1 MISRFRVFIVL
12 VKNSERLS
20 MTIRRSMVS
29 GFMVSR
35 FMICR
40 SRFMVGG
47 FRSLVFRFMIGR
59 GGFMISRSGFMIGG
73 SGFMI
78 SGFRSLVFGFVISR
92 SRCRFLISRLRF
104 RFVGRF
110 RLFGFRLRLF
120 VAMIEDGEW
129 LRMTIRGSMVSR
141 FMIGGFMISRS
152 WSISRFGFR
161 SIRGFRFSG
170 FYISRLRFLIGW
182 LRLMIGR
189 FRGIRR
195 FRSISG
201 FRSIG
206 G

>member
-20 MTIRRSMVS
+20 MTIRRSMVG
-29 GFMVSR
+29 GFMVS
-35 FMICR
+35 
-40 SRFMVGG
+40 
-47 FRSLVFRFMIGR
+47 
-59 GGFMISRSGFMIGG
+59 G

-92 SRCRFLISRLRF
+92 SRCRFLISRLRC

-110 RLFGFRLRLF
+110 RLFVFRLRLFVFGLGFMIGGCGSGIRRFRVF

-141 FMIGGFMISRS
+141 FMIGGFMISRGGFMIGRFRSLILGFSIHRS

-170 FYISRLRFLIGW
+170 FYISRLRFFIGW

-189 FRGIRR
+189 FLCWLG
-195 FRSISG
+195 SC
-201 FRSIG
+201 
-206 G
+206 

>member
-1 MISRFRVFIVL
+1 
-12 VKNSERLS
+12 
-20 MTIRRSMVS
+20 
-29 GFMVSR
+29 MVSR

-47 FRSLVFRFMIGR
+47 FRSLVFG
-59 GGFMISRSGFMIGG
+59 
-73 SGFMI
+73 
-78 SGFRSLVFGFVISR
+78 LVISR

-110 RLFGFRLRLF
+110 RLFVFRLRLF
-120 VAMIEDGEW
+120 VFGLRLFVFGLGFMIGGCGSGIRRFRVFVAMIEDSER

-141 FMIGGFMISRS
+141 FMIGGFMISRGGFMIGRFRSLILGFSIHRS

-170 FYISRLRFLIGW
+170 FYISRLRFFIGW

-195 FRSISG
+195 FR
-201 FRSIG
+201 G
-206 G
+206 GMLMNLVLVGIL